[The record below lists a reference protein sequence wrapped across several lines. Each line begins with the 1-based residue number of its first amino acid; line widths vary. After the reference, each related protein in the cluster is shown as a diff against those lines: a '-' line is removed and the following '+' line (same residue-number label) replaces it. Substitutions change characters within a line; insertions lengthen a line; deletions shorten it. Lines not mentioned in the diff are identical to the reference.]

1 MGSADEPPRR
11 SYRTPLYLCIYIAL
25 SSSQIFFN
33 KWILSE
39 KEYNFPYPVALT
51 LLHMIFSTVLCF
63 LVVRVFKLVKL
74 QQGMTFDLYMTSV
87 VPIGATFALTLW
99 LGNTAYLY
107 ISVAFSQM
115 LKAGMPVAVYFLGI
129 LVGLEALSG
138 SMLGIMS
145 LISGGVMV
153 ASYGEINFN
162 SVGVVYQLSGIMAE
176 AARLILA
183 EILVKRKG
191 LKLDP
196 ITMMYYVSPCRFG
209 CCQSDVK
216 ETSVRKSTDM
226 TTRTSSASVSAVCL
240 LVPWLLLEQPHMN
253 GAPAY
258 FRGNYVIMILNSV
271 CTFALNISVFLVIIH
286 TSALT
291 IRVAGVIKDW
301 IVVLISA
308 IIFADTK
315 LTRINI
321 FGYAVAV
328 LGVALYNRQKTNSR
342 LDQAP
347 TLRKEDMLAHVDTST
362 QPAVAADLEVAE
374 SPHGPTKLS

>member
-153 ASYGEINFN
+153 ASYGEINF
-162 SVGVVYQLSGIMAE
+162 SAVGVVYQLSGIMAE

-196 ITMMYYVSPCRFG
+196 ITMMYYVSPCRH
-209 CCQSDVK
+209 V
-216 ETSVRKSTDM
+216 
-226 TTRTSSASVSAVCL
+226 AVCL

-347 TLRKEDMLAHVDTST
+347 ILRKEDMLAHVDTST
-362 QPAVAADLEVAE
+362 QAAVAADLEVAE